1 MKIALLGYGKMG
13 KAIEALLSEYGHTC
27 AGKFNSENP
36 ATVEA
41 LSEADVAIEFST
53 PEQCSK
59 NIALCFQANLPVVVG
74 TTAWYDRYDEVV
86 SKMNSSNA
94 LLAATNFSIGVQI
107 TFHLNKE
114 LARVMSK
121 FPEYT
126 ASIEEIHHTAK
137 LDKPSGTAITLAEG
151 ILENIPKLN
160 SWTLH
165 EENGQEKL
173 REGKIGEAKV
183 REGKRGEDILS
194 ELNISALRLPDVPGT
209 HTIRYTS
216 EIDTIELKHEAHNR
230 KGFATGAI
238 RAAEFLHGKSG
249 VYTMKDVLNL

>member
-27 AGKFNSENP
+27 VGKFNSENP
-36 ATVEA
+36 ATAETLA
-41 LSEADVAIEFST
+41 QADVAIEFST

-59 NIALCFQANLPVVVG
+59 NIALCFEANVPVVVG
-74 TTAWYDRYDEVV
+74 TTAWYEQYDEVI
-86 SKMNSSNA
+86 SKMKSNSA
-94 LLAATNFSIGVQI
+94 LLSATNFSIGVQI

-151 ILENIPKLN
+151 ILENFKNLT
-160 SWTLH
+160 SWNL
-165 EENGQEKL
+165 ENGEEKL
-173 REGKIGEAKV
+173 REGEK
-183 REGKRGEDILS
+183 REEIRNA
-194 ELNISALRLPDVPGT
+194 LNISALRFPDVPGT
-209 HTIRYTS
+209 HTVRYTS
-216 EIDTIELKHEAHNR
+216 EIDTIELKHEAHSR
-230 KGFATGAI
+230 KGFAAGAI
-238 RAAEFLHGKSG
+238 RAAEFIHGKSG

>member
-1 MKIALLGYGKMG
+1 MG

-41 LSEADVAIEFST
+41 LAEADVAIEFST
-53 PEQCSK
+53 PEQCAK
-59 NIALCFQANLPVVVG
+59 NIALCFEANVPVVVG
-74 TTAWYDRYDEVV
+74 TTAWYEHYEHVV

-151 ILENIPKLN
+151 ILENSNKLTT
-160 SWTLH
+160 WKL
-165 EENGQEKL
+165 EGENENENENENEL
-173 REGKIGEAKV
+173 RI
-183 REGKRGEDILS
+183 
-194 ELNISALRLPDVPGT
+194 NALRLPDVPGT
-209 HTIRYTS
+209 HTVRYTS
-216 EIDTIELKHEAHNR
+216 DIDTIELKHEAHNR
-230 KGFATGAI
+230 KGFAAGAI

>member
-13 KAIEALLSEYGHTC
+13 QAIEALLSEYGHMC
-27 AGKFNSENP
+27 VGKFNSENP
-36 ATVEA
+36 ATIEKIR
-41 LSEADVAIEFST
+41 EADVAIEFST

-59 NIALCFQANLPVVVG
+59 NIALCFDANVPVVVG
-74 TTAWYDRYDEVV
+74 TTAWYEQYDEVI
-86 SKMNSSNA
+86 SKMKSDSA
-94 LLAATNFSIGVQI
+94 ILSATNFSIGVQI

-151 ILENIPKLN
+151 ILENAPNLLSWKLD
-160 SWTLH
+160 
-165 EENGQEKL
+165 EERQNEN
-173 REGKIGEAKV
+173 ENE
-183 REGKRGEDILS
+183 LS
-194 ELNISALRLPDVPGT
+194 IIALRLPDVPGT
-209 HTIRYTS
+209 HTVRYTS
-216 EIDTIELKHEAHNR
+216 EIDTIELKHEAHSR
-230 KGFATGAI
+230 KGFAAGAI

>member
-1 MKIALLGYGKMG
+1 MKIVLLGYGKMG

-36 ATVEA
+36 ASVEA

-59 NIALCFQANLPVVVG
+59 NIALCFEANIPVVVG
-74 TTAWYDRYDEVV
+74 TTAWYNRYDEVV

-151 ILENIPKLN
+151 ILENSNSLKNWKLE
-160 SWTLH
+160 S
-165 EENGQEKL
+165 ENENENENEKEL
-173 REGKIGEAKV
+173 RIK
-183 REGKRGEDILS
+183 
-194 ELNISALRLPDVPGT
+194 ALRLPDVPGT
-209 HTIRYTS
+209 HTVRYTS
-216 EIDTIELKHEAHNR
+216 DIDTIELKHEAHNR
-230 KGFATGAI
+230 KGFAAGAI
-238 RAAEFLHGKSG
+238 RAAEFLYGKSG

>member
-27 AGKFNSENP
+27 VGKFNSQNP
-36 ATVEA
+36 ATPEA
-41 LSEADVAIEFST
+41 LSQSDVAIEFST
-53 PEQCSK
+53 PEQCAK
-59 NIALCFQANLPVVVG
+59 NISLCFEANVPVVVG
-74 TTAWYDRYDEVV
+74 TTAWYDYYDAVI
-86 SKMNSSNA
+86 SKMKSNNA
-94 LLAATNFSIGVQI
+94 LLSATNFSIGVQI

-151 ILENIPKLN
+151 ILENMPTLKDWKLD
-160 SWTLH
+160 

-173 REGKIGEAKV
+173 REGK
-183 REGKRGEDILS
+183 KREDIVS
-194 ELNISALRLPDVPGT
+194 ELNISAQRLPDVPGT
-209 HTIRYTS
+209 HTVRYTS
-216 EIDTIELKHEAHNR
+216 EIDTIELKHEAHSR
-230 KGFATGAI
+230 KGFAAGAI

>member
-13 KAIEALLSEYGHTC
+13 KAIEALLTEYGHTC

-41 LSEADVAIEFST
+41 LTEADVAIEFST

-59 NIALCFQANLPVVVG
+59 NIALCFEANVPVVVG
-74 TTAWYDRYDEVV
+74 TTAWYGQYDEVI
-86 SKMNSSNA
+86 SKMKSNSA
-94 LLAATNFSIGVQI
+94 LLSATNFSIGVQI

-151 ILENIPKLN
+151 ILENLKELTSWKLD
-160 SWTLH
+160 
-165 EENGQEKL
+165 EENGE
-173 REGKIGEAKV
+173 EKV
-183 REGKRGEDILS
+183 REGKKGEEILN

-209 HTIRYTS
+209 HTVRYSS

-230 KGFATGAI
+230 KGFAAGAI

>member
-13 KAIEALLSEYGHTC
+13 KAIEGLLSEYGHTC
-27 AGKFNSENP
+27 VGKFNSQNL
-36 ATVEA
+36 ATIET
-41 LSEADVAIEFST
+41 LSQADVAIEFSS
-53 PEQCSK
+53 PEQCSE
-59 NIALCFQANLPVVVG
+59 NIALCFEANVPVVVG
-74 TTAWYDRYDEVV
+74 TTAWYAQYDEVI
-86 SKMNSSNA
+86 SKMKSNNA
-94 LLAATNFSIGVQI
+94 LLSATNFSIGVQI

-137 LDKPSGTAITLAEG
+137 LDKPSGTAIPLAEG
-151 ILENIPKLN
+151 ILENAPNLSSWKLD
-160 SWTLH
+160 
-165 EENGQEKL
+165 EENREEKV
-173 REGKIGEAKV
+173 RKGKIGE
-183 REGKRGEDILS
+183 DM
-194 ELNISALRLPDVPGT
+194 LNISALRFPDVPGT
-209 HTIRYTS
+209 HTVRYTS

-230 KGFATGAI
+230 KGFAAGAI

>member
-13 KAIEALLSEYGHTC
+13 KAIETLLSEYGHTC
-27 AGKFNSENP
+27 AGKFNSENL

-59 NIALCFQANLPVVVG
+59 NIALCFEANLPVVVG

-160 SWTLH
+160 SWTLD

-173 REGKIGEAKV
+173 KEGKIGEEKA

-230 KGFATGAI
+230 KGFAAGAI

>member
-1 MKIALLGYGKMG
+1 MNIALLGFGKMG
-13 KAIEALLSEYGHTC
+13 KAIEALLSEYGHSCVGRYT
-27 AGKFNSENP
+27 SENP
-36 ATVEA
+36 ATVES
-41 LSEADVAIEFST
+41 LSQADVAIEFST

-59 NIALCFQANLPVVVG
+59 NIALCFEANVPVVVG
-74 TTAWYDRYDEVV
+74 TTAWYGQYDEVI
-86 SKMNSSNA
+86 SKMNSNSA
-94 LLAATNFSIGVQI
+94 ILSATNFSIGVQI
-107 TFHLNKE
+107 TFHINKE

-151 ILENIPKLN
+151 ILENSKKIN
-160 SWTLH
+160 SWTLD
-165 EENGQEKL
+165 EENGEEKL
-173 REGKIGEAKV
+173 RD
-183 REGKRGEDILS
+183 GKRGEEILN

-209 HTIRYTS
+209 HTVRYTS

-230 KGFATGAI
+230 KGFAAGAI

>member
-27 AGKFNSENP
+27 VGKFNSENP
-36 ATVEA
+36 ATIET
-41 LSEADVAIEFST
+41 LSQADVAIEFST
-53 PEQCSK
+53 PEQCAK
-59 NIALCFQANLPVVVG
+59 NIALCFEANVPVVVG
-74 TTAWYDRYDEVV
+74 TTAWYEHYENVI
-86 SKMNSSNA
+86 SKMNSNNA

-151 ILENIPKLN
+151 VLENLPNLGSWKL
-160 SWTLH
+160 
-165 EENGQEKL
+165 EEERQNEN
-173 REGKIGEAKV
+173 ENEN
-183 REGKRGEDILS
+183 ELS
-194 ELNISALRLPDVPGT
+194 IIALRLPDVPGT
-209 HTIRYTS
+209 HTVRYTS

-230 KGFATGAI
+230 KGFAAGAI

>member
-27 AGKFNSENP
+27 VGKFTSENL
-36 ATVEA
+36 ATIEKIR
-41 LSEADVAIEFST
+41 EADVAIEFST

-59 NIALCFQANLPVVVG
+59 NIALCFEANVPVVVG
-74 TTAWYDRYDEVV
+74 TTAWYEQYDEVI
-86 SKMNSSNA
+86 SKMNSNSA
-94 LLAATNFSIGVQI
+94 ILSATNFSIGVQI

-114 LARVMSK
+114 LARVMSR

-151 ILENIPKLN
+151 ILENAPNLSSWKLE
-160 SWTLH
+160 
-165 EENGQEKL
+165 EENGEEKGREGEKREEKL
-173 REGKIGEAKV
+173 REGK
-183 REGKRGEDILS
+183 RGEGILS

-209 HTIRYTS
+209 HTVRYTS
-216 EIDTIELKHEAHNR
+216 EIDTIELKHEAHSR
-230 KGFATGAI
+230 KGFAAGAI

>member
-13 KAIEALLSEYGHTC
+13 KAIEALLTEYGHTC

-41 LSEADVAIEFST
+41 LAEADVAIEFST

-59 NIALCFQANLPVVVG
+59 NIALCFEANVPVVVG
-74 TTAWYDRYDEVV
+74 TTAWYGQYDEVI
-86 SKMNSSNA
+86 SKMKSNSA
-94 LLAATNFSIGVQI
+94 LLSATNFSIGVQI

-151 ILENIPKLN
+151 ILENLKELTSWKLD
-160 SWTLH
+160 
-165 EENGQEKL
+165 EENGE
-173 REGKIGEAKV
+173 EKV
-183 REGKRGEDILS
+183 REGKKGEEIPN

-209 HTIRYTS
+209 HTVRYS
-216 EIDTIELKHEAHNR
+216 SDIDTIELKHEAHNR
-230 KGFATGAI
+230 KGFAAGAI

>member
-13 KAIEALLSEYGHTC
+13 KAIEALLAEYGHTC

-41 LSEADVAIEFST
+41 LTEADVAIEFST

-59 NIALCFQANLPVVVG
+59 NIALCFEANVPVVVG
-74 TTAWYDRYDEVV
+74 TTAWYGQYDEVI
-86 SKMNSSNA
+86 SKMKSNSA
-94 LLAATNFSIGVQI
+94 LLSATNFSIGVQI

-151 ILENIPKLN
+151 ILENLKELTSWKLD
-160 SWTLH
+160 
-165 EENGQEKL
+165 EENGE
-173 REGKIGEAKV
+173 EKV
-183 REGKRGEDILS
+183 REGKKGEEIPN

-209 HTIRYTS
+209 HTVRYSS
-216 EIDTIELKHEAHNR
+216 EIDTIELKHEAHSR
-230 KGFATGAI
+230 KGFAAGAI

>member
-13 KAIEALLSEYGHTC
+13 KAIEALLSEYGHSCVGRYT
-27 AGKFNSENP
+27 SENP
-36 ATVEA
+36 ATVEG
-41 LSEADVAIEFST
+41 LSQADVAIEFST

-59 NIALCFQANLPVVVG
+59 NIALCFEANVPVVVG
-74 TTAWYDRYDEVV
+74 TTAWYGQYDEVI
-86 SKMNSSNA
+86 SKMKSDSA
-94 LLAATNFSIGVQI
+94 ILSATNFSIGVQI
-107 TFHLNKE
+107 TFHINKE

-151 ILENIPKLN
+151 ILEKL
-160 SWTLH
+160 
-165 EENGQEKL
+165 
-173 REGKIGEAKV
+173 

-209 HTIRYTS
+209 HTVRYTS
-216 EIDTIELKHEAHNR
+216 EIDTIELKHDAHNR
-230 KGFATGAI
+230 KGFAAGAI

>member
-13 KAIEALLSEYGHTC
+13 KAIEALLSDFGHTC
-27 AGKFNSENP
+27 VGKFNSQNP
-36 ATVEA
+36 ATIEI
-41 LSEADVAIEFST
+41 LSQADVAIEFST

-59 NIALCFQANLPVVVG
+59 NIALCFEANVPVVVG
-74 TTAWYDRYDEVV
+74 TTAWYEQYDEVI
-86 SKMNSSNA
+86 SKMKSDSA
-94 LLAATNFSIGVQI
+94 ILSATNFSIGVQI

-151 ILENIPKLN
+151 ILENSKNLTSWKL
-160 SWTLH
+160 
-165 EENGQEKL
+165 EDENGEEKL
-173 REGKIGEAKV
+173 REGK
-183 REGKRGEDILS
+183 RGEEILN

-209 HTIRYTS
+209 HTVRYTS
-216 EIDTIELKHEAHNR
+216 EIDTIELKHEAHSR
-230 KGFATGAI
+230 KGFAAGAI

>member
-13 KAIEALLSEYGHTC
+13 KAIEALLAEYGHTC
-27 AGKFNSENP
+27 GGKFNSENP

-41 LSEADVAIEFST
+41 LAAADVAIEFST

-59 NIALCFQANLPVVVG
+59 NIALCFEANVPVVVG
-74 TTAWYDRYDEVV
+74 TTAWYDRYDEII

-151 ILENIPKLN
+151 ILENFKKLT
-160 SWTLH
+160 SWKLD
-165 EENGQEKL
+165 EEIGQE
-173 REGKIGEAKV
+173 KV
-183 REGKRGEDILS
+183 REGKRGEEILN

-209 HTIRYTS
+209 HTVRYTS
-216 EIDTIELKHEAHNR
+216 EIDTIELKHEAHSR
-230 KGFATGAI
+230 KGFAAGAI

>member
-13 KAIEALLSEYGHTC
+13 KAIDALLSEYGHTC
-27 AGKFNSENP
+27 VGKFNSENP
-36 ATVEA
+36 ATIET
-41 LSEADVAIEFST
+41 LSQADVAIEFST

-59 NIALCFQANLPVVVG
+59 NIALCFEANVPVVVG
-74 TTAWYDRYDEVV
+74 TTAWYGQYDEVI
-86 SKMNSSNA
+86 SKMKSNSA
-94 LLAATNFSIGVQI
+94 LLPATNFSIGVQI

-121 FPEYT
+121 FPEYI

-151 ILENIPKLN
+151 ILENAPNLSSWKLD
-160 SWTLH
+160 
-165 EENGQEKL
+165 EENGEEKL
-173 REGKIGEAKV
+173 REGAKREEKGREGKIGE
-183 REGKRGEDILS
+183 EM
-194 ELNISALRLPDVPGT
+194 LNISALRFPDVPGT
-209 HTIRYTS
+209 HTVRYTS

-230 KGFATGAI
+230 KGFAAGAI

>member
-13 KAIEALLSEYGHTC
+13 QAIEALLSEYGHSC
-27 AGKFNSENP
+27 IGKFNSENP
-36 ATVEA
+36 ATIEKIR
-41 LSEADVAIEFST
+41 EADVAIEFST

-59 NIALCFQANLPVVVG
+59 NIALCFEANVPVVVG
-74 TTAWYDRYDEVV
+74 TTAWYEQYDEVI
-86 SKMNSSNA
+86 SKMKSDSA
-94 LLAATNFSIGVQI
+94 ILSATNFSIGVQI

-151 ILENIPKLN
+151 ILENAPNLLSWKLD
-160 SWTLH
+160 
-165 EENGQEKL
+165 EERQNEN
-173 REGKIGEAKV
+173 ENE
-183 REGKRGEDILS
+183 LS
-194 ELNISALRLPDVPGT
+194 IIALRLPDVPGT
-209 HTIRYTS
+209 HTVRYTS
-216 EIDTIELKHEAHNR
+216 EIDTIELKHEAHSR
-230 KGFATGAI
+230 KGFAAGAI

>member
-13 KAIEALLSEYGHTC
+13 QAIEALLSEYGHSC
-27 AGKFNSENP
+27 VGKFNSENP
-36 ATVEA
+36 ATIEKIR
-41 LSEADVAIEFST
+41 EADVAIEFST

-59 NIALCFQANLPVVVG
+59 NIALCFEANVPVVVG
-74 TTAWYDRYDEVV
+74 TTAWYEQYDEVI
-86 SKMNSSNA
+86 SKMKSDSA
-94 LLAATNFSIGVQI
+94 ILSATNFSIGVQI

-151 ILENIPKLN
+151 ILENAPNLLSWKLD
-160 SWTLH
+160 
-165 EENGQEKL
+165 EERQNEN
-173 REGKIGEAKV
+173 ENE
-183 REGKRGEDILS
+183 LS
-194 ELNISALRLPDVPGT
+194 IIALRLPDVPGT
-209 HTIRYTS
+209 HTVRYTS
-216 EIDTIELKHEAHNR
+216 EIDTIELKHEAHSR
-230 KGFATGAI
+230 KGFAAGAI

>member
-27 AGKFNSENP
+27 VGKFNSENP
-36 ATVEA
+36 ATIEK
-41 LSEADVAIEFST
+41 LSQADVAIEFST

-59 NIALCFQANLPVVVG
+59 NIALCFEASVPVVVG
-74 TTAWYDRYDEVV
+74 TTAWYSHYDEVI
-86 SKMNSSNA
+86 SKMKSNSA
-94 LLAATNFSIGVQI
+94 LLSATNFSIGVQI

-151 ILENIPKLN
+151 ILENAPGLSSWKLD
-160 SWTLH
+160 
-165 EENGQEKL
+165 EQNGEEKL
-173 REGKIGEAKV
+173 

-209 HTIRYTS
+209 HTVRYTS
-216 EIDTIELKHEAHNR
+216 EIDTIELKHEAHSR
-230 KGFATGAI
+230 KGFAAGAI

>member
-13 KAIEALLSEYGHTC
+13 KAIEALLAEYGHTC

-41 LSEADVAIEFST
+41 LAEADVAIEFST

-59 NIALCFQANLPVVVG
+59 NIALCFEANVPVVVG
-74 TTAWYDRYDEVV
+74 TTAWYGQYDEVI
-86 SKMNSSNA
+86 SKMKSNSA
-94 LLAATNFSIGVQI
+94 LLSATNFSIGVQI

-151 ILENIPKLN
+151 ILENSNSLKNWKLE
-160 SWTLH
+160 S
-165 EENGQEKL
+165 ENENENENENEL
-173 REGKIGEAKV
+173 RI
-183 REGKRGEDILS
+183 
-194 ELNISALRLPDVPGT
+194 NALRLPDVPGT
-209 HTIRYTS
+209 HTVRYSS
-216 EIDTIELKHEAHNR
+216 EIDTIELKHEAHSR
-230 KGFATGAI
+230 KGFAAGAI

-249 VYTMKDVLNL
+249 VYNMKDVLNL

>member
-27 AGKFNSENP
+27 VGKFNSENP
-36 ATVEA
+36 ATIET
-41 LSEADVAIEFST
+41 LSQADVAIEFST

-59 NIALCFQANLPVVVG
+59 NIALCFEANVPVVVG
-74 TTAWYDRYDEVV
+74 TTAWYGQYDEVI
-86 SKMNSSNA
+86 SKMKSNSA
-94 LLAATNFSIGVQI
+94 LLPATNFSIGVQI

-151 ILENIPKLN
+151 ILENTPGLSSWKLD
-160 SWTLH
+160 
-165 EENGQEKL
+165 EERQNEN
-173 REGKIGEAKV
+173 E
-183 REGKRGEDILS
+183 LS
-194 ELNISALRLPDVPGT
+194 IIALRLPDVPGT
-209 HTIRYTS
+209 HTVRYTS

-230 KGFATGAI
+230 KGFAAGAI
-238 RAAEFLHGKSG
+238 RAAEFLNGKSG

>member
-27 AGKFNSENP
+27 VGKFNSENP
-36 ATVEA
+36 ATIET
-41 LSEADVAIEFST
+41 LSQADVAIEFST

-59 NIALCFQANLPVVVG
+59 NIALCFEANVPVVVG
-74 TTAWYDRYDEVV
+74 TTAWYGQYDELI
-86 SKMNSSNA
+86 SKMKSNSA
-94 LLAATNFSIGVQI
+94 LLSATNFSIGVQI

-151 ILENIPKLN
+151 ILETSKNLT
-160 SWTLH
+160 SWNLD
-165 EENGQEKL
+165 EENGE
-173 REGKIGEAKV
+173 EKV
-183 REGKRGEDILS
+183 REGKKGEEIPN

-209 HTIRYTS
+209 HTVRYS
-216 EIDTIELKHEAHNR
+216 SDIDTIELKHEAHNR
-230 KGFATGAI
+230 KGFAAGAI

>member
-13 KAIEALLSEYGHTC
+13 KAIEELLSEYGHTC
-27 AGKFNSENP
+27 VGKFNSQNP
-36 ATVEA
+36 ATIET
-41 LSEADVAIEFST
+41 LSPADVAIEFST
-53 PEQCSK
+53 PEQCVA
-59 NIALCFQANLPVVVG
+59 NIALCFEANVPVVVG
-74 TTAWYDRYDEVV
+74 TTAWYEQYDEVV
-86 SKMNSSNA
+86 SKMKSHNG
-94 LLAATNFSIGVQI
+94 LLSATNFSIGVQI

-151 ILENIPKLN
+151 ILENSNSFTNWKLD
-160 SWTLH
+160 
-165 EENGQEKL
+165 EEKGEEKL
-173 REGKIGEAKV
+173 REGEK
-183 REGKRGEDILS
+183 REEILN

-209 HTIRYTS
+209 HTVRYTS
-216 EIDTIELKHEAHNR
+216 EIDTIELKHEAHSR
-230 KGFATGAI
+230 KGFAAGAI

>member
-27 AGKFNSENP
+27 VGKFNSQNP
-36 ATVEA
+36 ATVET
-41 LSEADVAIEFST
+41 LSQADVAIEFST

-59 NIALCFQANLPVVVG
+59 NIALCFEANVPVVVG
-74 TTAWYDRYDEVV
+74 TTAWYGQYDEVI
-86 SKMNSSNA
+86 SKMNSNSA
-94 LLAATNFSIGVQI
+94 LLSATNFSIGVQI
-107 TFHLNKE
+107 TFHLNTE

-126 ASIEEIHHTAK
+126 PSIEEIHHTAK

-151 ILENIPKLN
+151 ILENSKNLTSWKL
-160 SWTLH
+160 
-165 EENGQEKL
+165 EDEKREEKL
-173 REGKIGEAKV
+173 

-209 HTIRYTS
+209 HTVRYTS
-216 EIDTIELKHEAHNR
+216 EIDTIELKHEAHSR
-230 KGFATGAI
+230 KGFAAGAI

>member
-13 KAIEALLSEYGHTC
+13 KAIEALLSDFGHTC
-27 AGKFNSENP
+27 VGKFNSQNP
-36 ATVEA
+36 ATIET
-41 LSEADVAIEFST
+41 LSQADVAIEFST

-59 NIALCFQANLPVVVG
+59 NIALSFEANVPVVVG
-74 TTAWYDRYDEVV
+74 TTAWYGQYDEVI
-86 SKMNSSNA
+86 SKMKSNNG
-94 LLAATNFSIGVQI
+94 LLSATNFSIGVQI

-151 ILENIPKLN
+151 ILENSKNLTSWKL
-160 SWTLH
+160 
-165 EENGQEKL
+165 EDENGEEKL
-173 REGKIGEAKV
+173 REGK
-183 REGKRGEDILS
+183 RGEEILNA
-194 ELNISALRLPDVPGT
+194 LNISALRLPDVPGT
-209 HTIRYTS
+209 HTVRYTS

-230 KGFATGAI
+230 KGFAAGAI

>member
-27 AGKFNSENP
+27 VGKFNSENP
-36 ATVEA
+36 ATIET
-41 LSEADVAIEFST
+41 LSQADVAIEFST

-59 NIALCFQANLPVVVG
+59 NIALCFEAGVPVVVG
-74 TTAWYDRYDEVV
+74 TTAWYGQYDEVI
-86 SKMNSSNA
+86 SKMNSNSA
-94 LLAATNFSIGVQI
+94 ILSATNFSIGVQI

-151 ILENIPKLN
+151 ILENAPGLSSWKLD
-160 SWTLH
+160 
-165 EENGQEKL
+165 EERQNEN
-173 REGKIGEAKV
+173 ENEN
-183 REGKRGEDILS
+183 ELS
-194 ELNISALRLPDVPGT
+194 IIALRFPDVPGT
-209 HTIRYTS
+209 HTVRYTS
-216 EIDTIELKHEAHNR
+216 EIDTIELKHEANNR
-230 KGFATGAI
+230 KGFAAGAI

-249 VYTMKDVLNL
+249 IYTMKDVLNL

>member
-27 AGKFNSENP
+27 VGKFNSENP
-36 ATVEA
+36 ATIET
-41 LSEADVAIEFST
+41 LSQADVAIEFST

-59 NIALCFQANLPVVVG
+59 NIALCFEANVPVVIG
-74 TTAWYDRYDEVV
+74 TTAWYGQYDEVI
-86 SKMNSSNA
+86 SKMKSNSA
-94 LLAATNFSIGVQI
+94 LLSATNFSIGVQI

-126 ASIEEIHHTAK
+126 ASIEEVHHTAK

-151 ILENIPKLN
+151 ILENAPGLRSWKLD
-160 SWTLH
+160 
-165 EENGQEKL
+165 EERQNEN
-173 REGKIGEAKV
+173 ENEN
-183 REGKRGEDILS
+183 ELS
-194 ELNISALRLPDVPGT
+194 IIALRLPDVPGT
-209 HTIRYTS
+209 HTVRYTS

-230 KGFATGAI
+230 KGFAAGAI
-238 RAAEFLHGKSG
+238 RAAEFLYGKSG

>member
-27 AGKFNSENP
+27 VGKFTSENP
-36 ATVEA
+36 ATIEKIR
-41 LSEADVAIEFST
+41 EADVAIEFST

-59 NIALCFQANLPVVVG
+59 NIALCFEANVPVVVG
-74 TTAWYDRYDEVV
+74 TTAWYEQYDEVI
-86 SKMNSSNA
+86 SKMNSNSA
-94 LLAATNFSIGVQI
+94 ILSATNFSIGVQI

-114 LARVMSK
+114 LARVMSR

-151 ILENIPKLN
+151 ILENAPGLSSWKLE
-160 SWTLH
+160 
-165 EENGQEKL
+165 EENGEEK
-173 REGKIGEAKV
+173 G
-183 REGKRGEDILS
+183 REGKRGEDM
-194 ELNISALRLPDVPGT
+194 LNISALRLPDVPGT
-209 HTIRYTS
+209 HSVRYTS
-216 EIDTIELKHEAHNR
+216 EIDTIELKHEAHSR
-230 KGFATGAI
+230 KGFAAGAI

>member
-27 AGKFNSENP
+27 VGKFTSENP
-36 ATVEA
+36 ATIEKIID
-41 LSEADVAIEFST
+41 ADVAIEFST

-59 NIALCFQANLPVVVG
+59 NIALCFEANVPVVVG
-74 TTAWYDRYDEVV
+74 TTAWYEQYDEVI
-86 SKMNSSNA
+86 SKMKSDSA
-94 LLAATNFSIGVQI
+94 ILSATNFSIGVQI
-107 TFHLNKE
+107 TFHLNEE

-121 FPEYT
+121 FPEYR

-151 ILENIPKLN
+151 ILENAPNLSSWKLD
-160 SWTLH
+160 
-165 EENGQEKL
+165 EENAEEKL
-173 REGKIGEAKV
+173 

-194 ELNISALRLPDVPGT
+194 DLSISALRFPDVPGT
-209 HTIRYTS
+209 HTVRYTS
-216 EIDTIELKHEAHNR
+216 EIDTIELKHEAHSR
-230 KGFATGAI
+230 KGFAAGAI

>member
-27 AGKFNSENP
+27 VGKFTSENP
-36 ATVEA
+36 ATIEKIRD
-41 LSEADVAIEFST
+41 ADVAIEFST

-59 NIALCFQANLPVVVG
+59 NIALCFEANVPVVVG
-74 TTAWYDRYDEVV
+74 TTAWYAQYDEVI
-86 SKMNSSNA
+86 SKMKSDSA
-94 LLAATNFSIGVQI
+94 ILSATNFSIGVQI
-107 TFHLNKE
+107 TFHLNEE

-121 FPEYT
+121 FPEYR

-151 ILENIPKLN
+151 ILENAPGLSSWKLD
-160 SWTLH
+160 
-165 EENGQEKL
+165 EERQNEN
-173 REGKIGEAKV
+173 ENEN
-183 REGKRGEDILS
+183 ENELS
-194 ELNISALRLPDVPGT
+194 IIALRFPDVPGT
-209 HTIRYTS
+209 HTVRYTS
-216 EIDTIELKHEAHNR
+216 EIDTIELKHEAHSR
-230 KGFATGAI
+230 KGFAAGAI

>member
-13 KAIEALLSEYGHTC
+13 NAIEALLSEYGHTC
-27 AGKFNSENP
+27 VGKFNSENP
-36 ATVEA
+36 ATVET
-41 LSEADVAIEFST
+41 LCEADVAIEFST

-59 NIALCFQANLPVVVG
+59 NIALCFEANVPVVVG
-74 TTAWYDRYDEVV
+74 TTAWYEQYDEVI
-86 SKMNSSNA
+86 SNMKSDSA
-94 LLAATNFSIGVQI
+94 ILCATNFSIGVQI
-107 TFHLNKE
+107 TFHINKE

-151 ILENIPKLN
+151 ILENAPGLRSWKLY
-160 SWTLH
+160 
-165 EENGQEKL
+165 EKNGEEKL
-173 REGKIGEAKV
+173 REGKKGE
-183 REGKRGEDILS
+183 EILN

-209 HTIRYTS
+209 HTVRHTS

-230 KGFATGAI
+230 KGFALGAI